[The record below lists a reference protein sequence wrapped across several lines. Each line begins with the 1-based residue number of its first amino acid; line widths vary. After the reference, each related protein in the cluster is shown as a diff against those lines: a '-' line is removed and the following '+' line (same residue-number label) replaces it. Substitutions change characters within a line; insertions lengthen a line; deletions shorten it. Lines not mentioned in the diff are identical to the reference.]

1 MARERLYH
9 SPCMAA
15 DRYILEEYKARI
27 NRVVDFIERNLGR
40 DLSLEDLAGIA
51 NFSKYHF
58 HRIFCSMVGE
68 TLFHFV
74 MRLRVEKAAS
84 FLAANPKMPMTEIA
98 SECGFADSAHFSR
111 SFKAYFGVTPRAY
124 RESSAWESNPVQSD
138 RKFNQTFGNEG
149 KSFSQLLPYN
159 RDDTKSDSRRNDM
172 EGKVE
177 VREFPETDVAY
188 VRYIGPYKGNAKLFE
203 NLYGKLYAWAGP
215 RGLIGPEAKN
225 IIVYHDNPEITAED
239 KLRVSVCLTV
249 PKGTKVEGEVGRMS
263 IPAGKYAFA
272 RFDLT
277 PPEYEAAWAW
287 VYGTWLPSSGWQCDD
302 RPCFEL
308 YHGCDGGSE
317 RMTVDIVVPVTPR

>member
-1 MARERLYH
+1 
-9 SPCMAA
+9 MAA

-51 NFSKYHF
+51 NFSKFHF

-68 TLFHFV
+68 TLFRFV

-84 FLAANPKMPMTEIA
+84 FLAANPKMPLTEIA

-111 SFKAYFGVTPRAY
+111 SFKSYFGMTPKAY
-124 RESSAWESNPVQSD
+124 RERSAGESNPVQTE
-138 RKFNQTFGNEG
+138 RKFNQTFGNGG
-149 KSFSQLLPYN
+149 KSFSSALPYN
-159 RDDTKSDSRRNDM
+159 RNDTKTDSGRNHM

-177 VREFPETDVAY
+177 VRDYPETNVAY

-203 NLYGKLYAWAGP
+203 KLFEKLYAWAGP
-215 RGLIGPEAKN
+215 RGLVGPEAKN
-225 IIVYHDNPEITAED
+225 IIVYHDNPDITPED

-249 PKGTKVEGEVGRMS
+249 PKDAKSEGEVGRMS
-263 IPAGKYAFA
+263 IPKGKYAFA
-272 RFDLT
+272 RFELGTKD
-277 PPEYEAAWAW
+277 YAAAWNW

-308 YHGCDGGSE
+308 YHETIEGTD
-317 RMTVDIVVPVTPR
+317 RMIVDIVVPVKPL